1 MNAMIAKVA
10 GVVMDFCGLHDAAS
24 VKRLLV
30 LLGTTGIALFRNKV
44 PMLADISDTQLEVAA
59 GLAAGYIVQ
68 SGVRSAA
75 QDHAS

>member
-1 MNAMIAKVA
+1 MSKLSAVLGA
-10 GVVMDFCGLHDAAS
+10 VMDFLGMHDAAS

-30 LLGTTGIALFRNKV
+30 MLATAFIAVFRNKV
-44 PMLADISDTQLEVAA
+44 PALADISDTQLQVLC
-59 GLAAGYIVQ
+59 GVAAGYIVQ